1 MDAAFLAM
9 QVAEYD
15 DDLVDEDICDLTAT
29 AAALAAG
36 AEAACLLRSEQR
48 KPSRNYLIQSN
59 LSPNPRLGTAWR
71 YLFESQND

>member
-36 AEAACLLRSEQR
+36 AEAACLL
-48 KPSRNYLIQSN
+48 
-59 LSPNPRLGTAWR
+59 
-71 YLFESQND
+71 